1 MRKFFITI
9 VIMLV
14 SQLAFAQSSSYK
26 PQEGD
31 FVFQS
36 LPKNELVAAIEGA
49 SQSHYSHVGLVIRK
63 HEQLYVRE
71 AVGAMVHDTPLS
83 AWEERGRLN
92 HSFDAFRLKTEFQK
106 FVPQLIK
113 ESEAFLGRPYDYK
126 YDMDDQAIYCSE
138 LLYKSMLNASGI
150 RLGKTQKL
158 GDLKWTG
165 YKATIEKYEGGA
177 VPLDREMITPKAL
190 SQANQLE
197 QVFSGYPQ

>member
-14 SQLAFAQSSSYK
+14 SQLAFAQSASYK

>member
-63 HEQLYVRE
+63 HQQWYVRE
-71 AVGAMVHDTPLS
+71 AISDTVHDTPLS

-92 HSFDAFRLKTEFQK
+92 HAFDVFRLKTEFQK
-106 FVPQLIK
+106 FIPQLIK
-113 ESEAFLGRPYDYK
+113 DSEAFLGRPYDYK
-126 YDMDDQAIYCSE
+126 YDMDDQAVYCSE